1 MPFLGRKNDVSEI
14 GLSMRGALGEA
25 TGAMWEGD
33 VYRPSGYTSGLDG
46 LGLPA
51 SLAQVKQKTLCGNL
65 DCANGWTMPWRN
77 RRRPIFE
84 EQWGC
89 SGRCVLAMTRAAVK
103 REQGDRT
110 AESAAA
116 APHRHR
122 VPLGLLLLSQG
133 WITHP
138 QLQRALEAQ
147 RESGTGRI
155 GYWLQSECGLEAKY
169 ITRGLSMQWNCPVL
183 TTEGFAPE
191 AMALAV
197 PKLFVEKFELLPL
210 RVAGSRILYLGFDDR
225 LDATSAFAVEK
236 MTELKVESGLVEGAQ
251 FQTARSR
258 LLEYRGV
265 EMKLETV
272 ADEDVLAARMT
283 AILEQKKPVASR
295 LVRLHQYY
303 WMRVWLESG
312 AVGKVGSLPR
322 TGEDVMDYIFTIG

>member
-1 MPFLGRKNDVSEI
+1 
-14 GLSMRGALGEA
+14 
-25 TGAMWEGD
+25 
-33 VYRPSGYTSGLDG
+33 
-46 LGLPA
+46 
-51 SLAQVKQKTLCGNL
+51 
-65 DCANGWTMPWRN
+65 
-77 RRRPIFE
+77 
-84 EQWGC
+84 
-89 SGRCVLAMTRAAVK
+89 
-103 REQGDRT
+103 
-110 AESAAA
+110 
-116 APHRHR
+116 
-122 VPLGLLLLSQG
+122 LLLLSQG

-155 GYWLQSECGLEAKY
+155 GDWLQSECGLEPKY

-183 TTEGFAPE
+183 TTEGFGPE

-251 FQTARSR
+251 FQAARSR

-265 EMKLETV
+265 EMRLETA

-303 WMRVWLESG
+303 WMRVWLESA

>member
-1 MPFLGRKNDVSEI
+1 
-14 GLSMRGALGEA
+14 
-25 TGAMWEGD
+25 
-33 VYRPSGYTSGLDG
+33 
-46 LGLPA
+46 
-51 SLAQVKQKTLCGNL
+51 
-65 DCANGWTMPWRN
+65 
-77 RRRPIFE
+77 
-84 EQWGC
+84 
-89 SGRCVLAMTRAAVK
+89 
-103 REQGDRT
+103 
-110 AESAAA
+110 
-116 APHRHR
+116 
-122 VPLGLLLLSQG
+122 
-133 WITHP
+133 
-138 QLQRALEAQ
+138 LEAQ

-155 GYWLQSECGLEAKY
+155 GDWLQSECGLEAKY

-251 FQTARSR
+251 FQAARGR
-258 LLEYRGV
+258 LLEYQGV
-265 EMKLETV
+265 EMKMETA

-283 AILEQKKPVASR
+283 AILEQKKPIASR

-303 WMRVWLESG
+303 WMRVWLESA

>member
-1 MPFLGRKNDVSEI
+1 
-14 GLSMRGALGEA
+14 
-25 TGAMWEGD
+25 
-33 VYRPSGYTSGLDG
+33 
-46 LGLPA
+46 
-51 SLAQVKQKTLCGNL
+51 
-65 DCANGWTMPWRN
+65 
-77 RRRPIFE
+77 
-84 EQWGC
+84 
-89 SGRCVLAMTRAAVK
+89 
-103 REQGDRT
+103 
-110 AESAAA
+110 
-116 APHRHR
+116 
-122 VPLGLLLLSQG
+122 
-133 WITHP
+133 
-138 QLQRALEAQ
+138 LEAQ

-155 GYWLQSECGLEAKY
+155 GDWLQSECGLEAKY

-251 FQTARSR
+251 FQAARSR
-258 LLEYRGV
+258 LLEYHGV
-265 EMKLETV
+265 EMRLETA

-303 WMRVWLESG
+303 WMRVWLESA